1 MVFEAFWSS
10 FFEEVGLDLLAA
22 FKRVFDDEVILPG
35 MLEVFEG
42 MMVLGMLPVIL
53 EVMIFEAI

>member
-1 MVFEAFWSS
+1 MVLEAFWSS